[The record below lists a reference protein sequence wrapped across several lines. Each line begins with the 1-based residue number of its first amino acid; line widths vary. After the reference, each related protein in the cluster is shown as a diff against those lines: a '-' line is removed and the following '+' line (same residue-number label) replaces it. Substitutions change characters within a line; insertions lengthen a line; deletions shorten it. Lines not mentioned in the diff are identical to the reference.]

1 MQFLWPL
8 VSQSSQGN
16 FTLPIGLS
24 LMGLGSLFQVE
35 YHLWM
40 ASAVVAVLPPLIFFL
55 ILESAYMRGLEA
67 LSGLKG

>member
-1 MQFLWPL
+1 
-8 VSQSSQGN
+8 
-16 FTLPIGLS
+16 
-24 LMGLGSLFQVE
+24 LGSLFQVE